1 MSDLEKIS
9 SELVSIAYQDKSDRV
24 NSLEKLEMELPTLT
38 SSFPEEQKKLI
49 KQIISELKEEAS
61 IDTINSPEK
70 MIELTPT
77 IVQEKDIEVIE
88 PITLEQPEIINTES
102 EKSKTDKDFSFL
114 DDINNAF

>member
-9 SELVSIAYQDKSDRV
+9 SELVSIAYQDKGERV
-24 NSLEKLEMELPTLT
+24 NSLEKLEMQIPTLT

-61 IDTINSPEK
+61 IDTISSSEQ

-88 PITLEQPEIINTES
+88 PITLEQPEIINIQS
-102 EKSKTDKDFSFL
+102 EKSKTEKDLSFL
-114 DDINNAF
+114 DDIDNAF

>member
-24 NSLEKLEMELPTLT
+24 NSLQKLEMDLPTLT

-61 IDTINSPEK
+61 IDTINSSEK

-88 PITLEQPEIINTES
+88 PITLEQPEIINIES